1 MYVLKL
7 YVYVLKLIA
16 ILYNYTNYTL
26 AYAESKFVRI
36 IFKGVRSNT
45 QAVIDA
51 NLRKFSTM
59 RIMRLSITLPPKIT
73 PTTRTIAPFI
83 TNSMLAIHK
92 RFMLIATNTIAKA
105 IDGIMHTK
113 DSSIKPIGAKDLAPA
128 EPCGL
133 ENGFSIDDTGY
144 IAMHEEIKPIPM
156 VAKAIPIGERVWN
169 RIAFTL

>member
-1 MYVLKL
+1 
-7 YVYVLKLIA
+7 
-16 ILYNYTNYTL
+16 
-26 AYAESKFVRI
+26 
-36 IFKGVRSNT
+36 
-45 QAVIDA
+45 
-51 NLRKFSTM
+51 
-59 RIMRLSITLPPKIT
+59 
-73 PTTRTIAPFI
+73 
-83 TNSMLAIHK
+83 
-92 RFMLIATNTIAKA
+92 MLIATNTIAKA